1 MDLVSPIFLPSSG
14 AGLTN
19 EEYAPLCEIMGR
31 SLFASE
37 VFNCSAPDTGNM
49 EVLARYAT
57 AEQQEQW
64 LRPLL
69 NGDIRSC
76 FAMTEPAVAS
86 SDATNIQA
94 SIVEDGNDYVINAH
108 KWWISGAMDPR
119 CEVAILMGK
128 TDPHAAKH
136 RQQSMVLVPMST
148 PGVKIVRPMTVYGYD
163 DAPHGHAEMLFEN
176 VRVPKENILVGAGE
190 GFAIA
195 QGR

>member
-1 MDLVSPIFLPSSG
+1 MQLDVYDYFGERALLNDAARAATVTSTTKMKLLYISK
-14 AGLTN
+14 T
-19 EEYAPLCEIMGR
+19 
-31 SLFASE
+31 LFE
-37 VFNCSAPDTGNM
+37 

-94 SIVEDGNDYVINAH
+94 LIVEDGNDYVINAH